1 MLYLFQ
7 HSAQLRAQKGVIILN
22 LKDFLT
28 KGFLPKE
35 FPSLFDSS
43 DLIKSIGYKDDV
55 FKSDPKVSRPT
66 KTSIPKSGGFRRSI
80 TMPNPKHYSLLVK
93 FLAKHSNQIE
103 SFYNVSKISMS
114 KAISKNNSSRAI
126 VNEYNFEQVMQEQ
139 ITKGFA
145 SRFLLKADVSKFY
158 NTIYTHSI
166 PWAIHTK
173 DVSKRDRTD
182 SLWGNE
188 LDRLVRNM
196 QDGQTLGIP
205 IGPDASRVI
214 SELIG
219 VALDRSIQASESEI
233 NGMRFI
239 DDFFFFVDSA
249 SEAENLDLKINR
261 ALSEFELTTNE
272 NKSSIQAMP
281 VSIES
286 LQLQTIRHYK
296 IRKNPPEQKLDIV
309 HLYNIAI
316 DVHKNHP
323 DENSFHYFLTKVMP
337 IKIHEDNWNILE
349 SILLQISICEPKS
362 ITVVSK
368 ILISYK
374 SYGYTLNLGHIKTAF
389 LKVAKRGIDN
399 NFGYEICW
407 SFWVLSQLG
416 IAINEEITGLSNIN
430 DSMAILSVLTARDK
444 GIYLGKLDTN
454 HWETIITNDG
464 LYDSSWMLCYEA
476 ENRGWL
482 TNQNGIN
489 AVSQD
494 QYFKKL
500 KASGVSFLNMD
511 SIINPM
517 DEAGLFEETDFDTE
531 VDMFEIIY
539 GS

>member
-1 MLYLFQ
+1 M
-7 HSAQLRAQKGVIILN
+7 K

-43 DLIKSIGYKDDV
+43 DLLKTIGYNDNIL
-55 FKSDPKVSRPT
+55 KSEPKVSRPT
-66 KTSIPKSGGFRRSI
+66 KTSIPKGAGFRRSI
-80 TMPNPKHYSLLVK
+80 TMPNPKHYSMLVK
-93 FLAKHSNQIE
+93 FLVKHSREIDR
-103 SFYNVSKISMS
+103 FYNVSKISMS
-114 KAISKNNSSRAI
+114 KAISKDDSSRAI

-139 ITKGFA
+139 ITKGYS
-145 SRFLLKADVSKFY
+145 SRFLLTADVSKFY

-182 SLWGNE
+182 ALWGNE

-219 VALDRSIQASESEI
+219 VALDRSIQASEPELSGI
-233 NGMRFI
+233 RFI
-239 DDFFFFVDSA
+239 DDFFFFADSA

-261 ALSEFELTTNE
+261 ALSEFELTANE
-272 NKSSIQAMP
+272 NKSSIQTMP
-281 VSIES
+281 VPIES

-296 IRKNPPEQKLDIV
+296 IRKNPPEQKLDII

-323 DENSFHYFLTKVMP
+323 QENSFHYFLTKVMP
-337 IKIHEDNWNILE
+337 IKIHEGNWKILE

-374 SYGYTLNLGHIKTAF
+374 SYGYPLNLEHIKTAF
-389 LKVAKRGIDN
+389 LKVAKKGIDN
-399 NFGYEICW
+399 NFGYEVCW

-416 IAINEEITGLSNIN
+416 IAINEEISGLSNIN

-444 GIYLGKLDTN
+444 GIYTGRLDTN

-476 ENRGWL
+476 EKRGWL
-482 TNQNGIN
+482 TNQNGID
-489 AVSQD
+489 VIDSD

-500 KASGVSFLNMD
+500 KSDDVSFLNMD

-517 DEAGLFEETDFDTE
+517 VEDDLQEETDFDTE
-531 VDMFEIIY
+531 IDMFELIY
-539 GS
+539 GT

>member
-1 MLYLFQ
+1 M
-7 HSAQLRAQKGVIILN
+7 K

-43 DLIKSIGYKDDV
+43 DLSKTISYNDNV
-55 FKSDPKVSRPT
+55 FKSDPKISRPT
-66 KTSIPKSGGFRRSI
+66 KTSIPKSAGFRRSI
-80 TMPNPKHYSLLVK
+80 TMPNPKHYSMLVK
-93 FLAKHSNQIE
+93 FLVKHSREIE
-103 SFYNVSKISMS
+103 RFYNVSKISMS
-114 KAISKNNSSRAI
+114 KAISKNDSSRAI
-126 VNEYNFEQVMQEQ
+126 VNEYNFEQVMQEK
-139 ITKGFA
+139 INKGYS
-145 SRFLLKADVSKFY
+145 SRFLLTADISKFY

-182 SLWGNE
+182 NLWGNE

-219 VALDRSIQASESEI
+219 VALDRAIQNSEPEL
-233 NGMRFI
+233 NGIRFI
-239 DDFFFFVDSA
+239 DDFFFFADTA
-249 SEAENLDLKINR
+249 SEAESLDLKINR
-261 ALSEFELTTNE
+261 ALSEFELTANE
-272 NKSSIQAMP
+272 NKSSIESMP
-281 VSIES
+281 VPIES

-296 IRKNPPEQKLDIV
+296 IRKNAPEQKLDII

-323 DENSFHYFLTKVMP
+323 QENSFHYFLTKVMP
-337 IKIHEDNWNILE
+337 IKIHEDNWKILE

-374 SYGYTLNLGHIKTAF
+374 SYGYPLNLGYIKAAF
-389 LKVAKRGIDN
+389 LKVAKKGIDN

-416 IAINEEITGLSNIN
+416 VTINEEIIGLSSIN
-430 DSMAILSVLTARDK
+430 DSMAILSVLTAREK
-444 GIYLGKLDTN
+444 GIYNGRLDTN
-454 HWETIITNDG
+454 YWDTIITNDG
-464 LYDSSWMLCYEA
+464 LYDSSWMLSYEA

-482 TNQNGIN
+482 TNQNGIDVIGN
-489 AVSQD
+489 D
-494 QYFKKL
+494 QYFKNL
-500 KASGVSFLNMD
+500 RSSDVSFLNMD
-511 SIINPM
+511 STINPM
-517 DEAGLFEETDFDTE
+517 VEEELHDETEFDTE
-531 VDMFEIIY
+531 IDMFELIY
-539 GS
+539 GT